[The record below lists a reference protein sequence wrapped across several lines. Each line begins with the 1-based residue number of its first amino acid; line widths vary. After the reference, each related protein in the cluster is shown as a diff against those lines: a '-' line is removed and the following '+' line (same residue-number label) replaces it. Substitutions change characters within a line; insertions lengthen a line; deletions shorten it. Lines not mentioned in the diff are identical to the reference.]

1 MRVWANPRYFT
12 GIFPYSEEQPVLNI
26 PDLDELAMQGKDKTH
41 AGNFFSPQVV
51 MTDDDHHL
59 IARAAQYLFSSL
71 LLISSRPD
79 LVTNGA
85 LKKRLERRGVK
96 QEYWTPNIL
105 GEFYKLPKVPLGG
118 THASPRLHWV
128 RGFWRNQAYGPN
140 SSLRKHIWIEP
151 FLKGADS
158 ELTNEAK

>member
-1 MRVWANPRYFT
+1 LRVWANPRYFT

-51 MTDDDHHL
+51 MTDDDQADQQQRTEQVL
-59 IARAAQYLFSSL
+59 GGPSDQVM
-71 LLISSRPD
+71 RPD

-96 QEYWTPNIL
+96 QEYWTPN
-105 GEFYKLPKVPLGG
+105 
-118 THASPRLHWV
+118 HPR
-128 RGFWRNQAYGPN
+128 
-140 SSLRKHIWIEP
+140 
-151 FLKGADS
+151 
-158 ELTNEAK
+158 